1 MKIYPVCLMLED
13 RPCLLVGAGTV
24 ALKKA
29 RRLLAAGARLR
40 VVAPSVRSEFRALA
54 EQGKI
59 ELRERAFRPEDADG
73 IFLVTAAANDEKTNA
88 EILRVSRERGAAL
101 CSAVDAGWRA
111 GDFML
116 PAVVESAR
124 GNLTFAVSSGG
135 ENHRAARAAADAL
148 RSGFA
153 EKISGEAERKSAEA
167 AACGNAAAPRER
179 RAGKIVVAG
188 AGVGRGNISLN
199 VVAALRECDV
209 CVHDALIP
217 EEALGFVPAG
227 ARKIDVGKRERRH
240 AFPQKEIS
248 EMCVRFARQGLRV
261 VRLKGGDP
269 TIFARLR
276 EELDAFR
283 AAGVPWEILPGVSA
297 FQAAAAAESLPL
309 TERSRARA
317 VTLVTGRTAS
327 GEDDGDFSAPRDGRQ
342 IIYMGVR
349 AFPRIAAKLL
359 ASGVP
364 AETPV
369 RAVFGC
375 GDAREFSVAG
385 TLDSLVLPE
394 TDLPGILFVGF

>member
-29 RRLLAAGARLR
+29 RRLLAARARLR
-40 VVAPSVRSEFRALA
+40 VVAPRVRSEFRALA
-54 EQGKI
+54 KQGKI

-153 EKISGEAERKSAEA
+153 EKISDEAERKSAEA
-167 AACGNAAAPRER
+167 AAAPRER

-217 EEALGFVPAG
+217 EDALGFVPAQ
-227 ARKIDVGKRERRH
+227 ARKIDVGKREHRH

-283 AAGVPWEILPGVSA
+283 AAGVSWEILPGVSA

-327 GEDDGDFSAPRDGRQ
+327 GEDGDDGDFPAPRDGRQ
-342 IIYMGVR
+342 IIYMGIR
-349 AFPRIAAKLL
+349 AFPRIAAKLR

-375 GDAREFSVAG
+375 GDARREFSVAG